1 MAVSMVV
8 FKILL
13 VAENSRVNLKTIL
26 LISQSCWNINR
37 DCVYVKTRK
46 QNARNLALTHGGRL
60 ANALSK
66 RAGTLFCAPFY

>member
-13 VAENSRVNLKTIL
+13 VAENSGVNLKIIL
-26 LISQSCWNINR
+26 LISQSCWNIHR
-37 DCVYVKTRK
+37 DCLYLKTRK
-46 QNARNLALTHGGRL
+46 QNAGNLALTHGGCL
-60 ANALSK
+60 VNALSK